1 LLAARA
7 IVYINPE
14 EWTMKRVVAVLAVL
28 ALACFVCVSVSEA
41 KGKGGG
47 KAKSPEDAFKA
58 MDKEGKGVVAEAQY
72 LEYSKANQKTY
83 DEAKA
88 KKAFQKMAPDGKL
101 TLKAY
106 QDYAEQQ
113 KKKAEEKKKKQ

>member
-1 LLAARA
+1 MR
-7 IVYINPE
+7 
-14 EWTMKRVVAVLAVL
+14 RVVAMLAVL

-47 KAKSPEDAFKA
+47 KAKSPEQAFKA
-58 MDKEGKGVVAEAQY
+58 MDKDGNGEVSEAEY
-72 LEYSKANQKTY
+72 LESAKTQKNF

-88 KKAFQKMAPDGKL
+88 KKAFAKMAPDGKL

-106 QDYAEQQ
+106 QDFVEQQ
-113 KKKAEEKKKKQ
+113 KKKAAEKKKK